1 MIAALAQAIAI
12 IPTPVLAQ
20 NAQKQAASQTKPVAK
35 DAKSTTSASTTSAST
50 APAPTT
56 SAGTT
61 QYCAA
66 VASTAVEVRIVWEM
80 QQLKDLEQ
88 QIKQSTSSLQ
98 VESAAAR
105 DWVGKRQQM
114 QKLASDTVVAIF
126 AKMPATAASSQL
138 AVMDEQMAASILGKL
153 NPRVASGILAEMD
166 AGKAARLNALLM
178 ASPSG
183 TKS

>member
-12 IPTPVLAQ
+12 SPTPAFAQ
-20 NAQKQAASQTKPVAK
+20 IAQKPTASQTKTVAK
-35 DAKSTTSASTTSAST
+35 DVKPPPPSKPPPSSET
-50 APAPTT
+50 AH
-56 SAGTT
+56 
-61 QYCAA
+61 YCAA
-66 VASTAVEVRIVWEM
+66 VAGTAVEVRIAWEM

-98 VESAAAR
+98 AQAAEAR

-126 AKMPATAASSQL
+126 GKMPATAASSQL

-166 AGKAARLNALLM
+166 AGKAARLNGLLM